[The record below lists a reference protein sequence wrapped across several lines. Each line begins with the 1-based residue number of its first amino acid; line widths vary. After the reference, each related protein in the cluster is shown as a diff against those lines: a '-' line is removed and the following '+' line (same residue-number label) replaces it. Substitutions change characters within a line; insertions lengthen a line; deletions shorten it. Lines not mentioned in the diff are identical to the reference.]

1 MNPQDLEKLNRW
13 DALSAEEQQNL
24 KKKICLMY
32 WAQFHEEN
40 RCLLYGIWV
49 CLAGLILCAGY
60 RAFTGGDW
68 ITPMLGLAWLIGLGV
83 VSYIIGSLG

>member
-1 MNPQDLEKLNRW
+1 MDPQDLDKLNHW
-13 DALSAEEQQNL
+13 DALSAEEQKEL
-24 KKKICLMY
+24 KKKIRLMY
-32 WAQFHEEN
+32 WAQFHEECG
-40 RCLLYGIWV
+40 CLQYGIWI

-83 VSYIIGSLG
+83 VSYIISSLG